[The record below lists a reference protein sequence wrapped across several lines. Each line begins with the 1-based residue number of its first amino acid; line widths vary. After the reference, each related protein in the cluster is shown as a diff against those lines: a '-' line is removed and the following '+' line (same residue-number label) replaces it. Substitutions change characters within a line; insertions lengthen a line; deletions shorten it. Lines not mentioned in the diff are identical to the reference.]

1 MIEKIHLEGPIDVCK
16 QDESELQSTTF
27 IFNLKRKL
35 TLGNSVLIKTS
46 S

>member
-1 MIEKIHLEGPIDVCK
+1 MFAKRINP
-16 QDESELQSTTF
+16 ELQSTTF

-35 TLGNSVLIKTS
+35 TLGNSVLTKTS